1 MAGLSPQPTP
11 VEQKNRHPEL
21 AEGPDLP
28 YICSMKKTLLLLSI
42 AFVSSLALSAC
53 GGSKTGD
60 QKSEVYSCPMK
71 CSDQKSDKP
80 GKCEVCGMDLEKMAE
95 S

>member
-1 MAGLSPQPTP
+1 M
-11 VEQKNRHPEL
+11 
-21 AEGPDLP
+21 P
-28 YICSMKKTLLLLSI
+28 YICFMKKIVLLLSI

-53 GGSKTGD
+53 GGAQTGN
-60 QKSEVYSCPMK
+60 QKGEVYQCPMK

-80 GKCEVCGMDLEKMAE
+80 GKCEVCGMDLEKVAE